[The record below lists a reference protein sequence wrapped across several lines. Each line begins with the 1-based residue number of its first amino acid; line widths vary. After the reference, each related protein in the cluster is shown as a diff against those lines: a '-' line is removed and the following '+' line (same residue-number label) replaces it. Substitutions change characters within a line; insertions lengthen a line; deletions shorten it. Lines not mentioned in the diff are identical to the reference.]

1 MRGYRGFSK
10 HRPMPAWIIGAGP
23 RLLVH
28 PIIIAPLG
36 NAQYG
41 LTRKG
46 KWYNLDHQM
55 RGCDYFNYFRGDDWA
70 FWNDLC
76 NAEGWDPQGLVYP
89 DRDLDLDDDAAQVL
103 ERFING
109 IDFSD
114 ARKAIEAYG
123 WAEQKVINRGDW

>member
-10 HRPMPAWIIGAGP
+10 HRPMPVWIKGAGP
-23 RLLVH
+23 ELLVH
-28 PIIIAPLG
+28 PIIISPLG
-36 NAQYG
+36 KAHYG

-46 KWYNLDHQM
+46 RWYNLDHM
-55 RGCDYFNYFRGDDWA
+55 SRGCDYFRGDDLR

-76 NAEGWDPQGLVYP
+76 NAEGWEWHETMVYA
-89 DRDLDLDDDAAQVL
+89 DRDLDLDDESAQVL
-103 ERFING
+103 ERFIDG

-123 WAEQKVINRGDW
+123 WAEQQVIDRGDW